1 MQLSSIIAVWSP
13 QIRQFFCNML
23 LLASIMGGVN
33 MWKVFILVF
42 FVSICC
48 VQSYPQ
54 TMSWVVN
61 H

>member
-42 FVSICC
+42 FCQHMLCTIIS
-48 VQSYPQ
+48 
-54 TMSWVVN
+54 TN
-61 H
+61 NELGR